1 MKLLAWAETTLESS
15 LPTSQFHVFCR
26 YSMAYFL
33 GLTLFIFVP
42 DILGQPIAE
51 FLLLNPQ
58 YNKLKEKKET
68 KKVANK
74 GVVREIWISVITLKL
89 IRNISESYDAMAS
102 KVDVL
107 HRKMYNRQPQVIG
120 KTFENLE
127 IPGKPKL
134 LV

>member
-1 MKLLAWAETTLESS
+1 MKLWNNKQSKKGDWIIEIIREPYKHISIRDKNGFLEYEI
-15 LPTSQFHVFCR
+15 TFH
-26 YSMAYFL
+26 Y
-33 GLTLFIFVP
+33 I
-42 DILGQPIAE
+42 
-51 FLLLNPQ
+51 
-58 YNKLKEKKET
+58 
-68 KKVANK
+68 NK

-127 IPGKPKL
+127 IPGKPKEL
-134 LV
+134 LVYGSKV